1 MKAIIKIQMDNDA
14 FVQYPSVE
22 LARILKV
29 LADNIEGQEY
39 VVACAS
45 VGGTCVCRDINGNSV
60 GRLEIIEEN

>member
-39 VVACAS
+39 GGACDR
-45 VGGTCVCRDINGNSV
+45 VGHMIGCRDINGNSV
-60 GRLEIIEEN
+60 GRLEIER

>member
-14 FVQYPSVE
+14 FVQYPNVE

-39 VVACAS
+39 GVACDR
-45 VGGTCVCRDINGNSV
+45 VGHMIGCRDINGNSV
-60 GRLEIIEEN
+60 GRLEIER

>member
-1 MKAIIKIQMDNDA
+1 MKAIINIQMDNDA

-39 VVACAS
+39 GVACDR
-45 VGGTCVCRDINGNSV
+45 VGHMIGCRDINGNSV
-60 GRLEIIEEN
+60 GRLEIER